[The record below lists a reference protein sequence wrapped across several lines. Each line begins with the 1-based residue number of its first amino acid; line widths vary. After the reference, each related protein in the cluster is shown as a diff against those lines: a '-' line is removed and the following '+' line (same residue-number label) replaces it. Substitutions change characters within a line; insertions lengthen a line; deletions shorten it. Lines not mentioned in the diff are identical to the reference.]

1 MRRRGAWGV
10 VLDGAERSD
19 VGAPQGTTPYSP
31 RSGFS
36 HCQLPELAGPWYSC
50 PAMDLVQQVIGNLEI
65 TEDKAEKGIGAL
77 LMALRASLDRVAFD
91 GVKAA
96 LPHSE
101 RLMGRALM
109 SGARTGEMAAVAG
122 PAGLYAA
129 LAAAGFQKDD
139 IPRLGRSALEDPR
152 PPGRSRNAGEVCAH
166 APPVAGG

>member
-1 MRRRGAWGV
+1 
-10 VLDGAERSD
+10 
-19 VGAPQGTTPYSP
+19 
-31 RSGFS
+31 
-36 HCQLPELAGPWYSC
+36 
-50 PAMDLVQQVIGNLEI
+50 MDLVQQVIGNLEI

-109 SGARTGEMAAVAG
+109 SGARTGEMATVAG

-139 IPRLGRSALEDPR
+139 VPRLGRIVLEYLRPAIGSANVEKFLA
-152 PPGRSRNAGEVCAH
+152 S
-166 APPVAGG
+166 APALRG